1 MWRATPKHFPKSG
14 EWSALAH
21 TDGHPDS
28 GAHHVRGGG
37 GGGRAQKRGCG
48 PPQPPT
54 PTKAS
59 RRPRREPRC
68 SMTAMRPPCSG
79 SRWPSRAG
87 PRALPARSV
96 SLPKGRYGQMGG
108 PGSAFPRARKAV
120 GAARQSTRRDYQAQ
134 STGEKQEAS
143 KDHLM
148 VLGETQCGMC
158 HGLPGIEL
166 DGVRY
171 ANGCKRLS
179 RIATSASSGPTRKP
193 SADARR
199 RNRLLLSSLGAF
211 FLTCNVL
218 VSF

>member
-120 GAARQSTRRDYQAQ
+120 GAARQSTCRDYQAQ
-134 STGEKQEAS
+134 STGEKARS
-143 KDHLM
+143 KQRPPDGFRRNPMRH
-148 VLGETQCGMC
+148 VPRPARDRAGRRAVCERVQ
-158 HGLPGIEL
+158 GIES
-166 DGVRY
+166 DRDISVVRTY
-171 ANGCKRLS
+171 TEAIS
-179 RIATSASSGPTRKP
+179 
-193 SADARR
+193 
-199 RNRLLLSSLGAF
+199 
-211 FLTCNVL
+211 
-218 VSF
+218 